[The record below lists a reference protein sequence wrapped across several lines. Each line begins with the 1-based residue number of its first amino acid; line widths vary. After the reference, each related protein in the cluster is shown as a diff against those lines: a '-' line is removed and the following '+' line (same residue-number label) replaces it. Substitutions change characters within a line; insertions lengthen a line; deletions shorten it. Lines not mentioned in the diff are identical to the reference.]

1 MQNPRMT
8 RRHKPINHLVN
19 STQPRVCHPTQSS
32 SIIMHRFRI
41 ATTCLFL
48 LFITGCKSNHEPHNT
63 GIGRNYTFTNF
74 NLISST
80 GAVFSFTAG
89 EMRALEK
96 AWSPPINPGSV
107 AIMNQLTASS
117 PHLNYTFVL
126 NDGYTTETLSAYLGM
141 LSGVD
146 CLGVTLQADGGGFTA
161 DVYNRFVPL
170 TSVLSPS
177 RRSDLNA
184 LLATAAAPIDP
195 TKNNLQSKIPNSD
208 NRR

>member
-1 MQNPRMT
+1 
-8 RRHKPINHLVN
+8 
-19 STQPRVCHPTQSS
+19 
-32 SIIMHRFRI
+32 MHQFRI
-41 ATTCLFL
+41 ATTCLSL
-48 LFITGCKSNHEPHNT
+48 LFATGCKSNHEPHNT
-63 GIGRNYTFTNF
+63 GIGRSYTFTNF

-80 GAVFSFTAG
+80 GDVFSFTAG

-96 AWSPPINPGSV
+96 VWSPPINPGSV
-107 AIMNQLTASS
+107 AIENQLTASS
-117 PHLNYTFVL
+117 PHLNYSFGL
-126 NDGYTTETLSAYLGM
+126 NDGYTTETLSAYLGI

-170 TSVLSPS
+170 PSVLSPS

-184 LLATAAAPIDP
+184 LLGAVAAPIDP
-195 TKNNLQSKIPNSD
+195 TKNTLQSKLPNNN